1 VALVTVTMRDDL
13 THCCKKVMPQSLAR
27 LKMTPGNV
35 AMNPRSLVCLG
46 LLHLVLCC
54 AGHAQSLPKLNQ
66 ILPRVQEHVKEF
78 EHSLADFIC
87 NEKITSKELM
97 GGTTIHETDID
108 STFRGTQNRDKNPD
122 GKYQPFTEWRDIQMI
137 DGRPAPKGQQL
148 TGPFLF
154 GGGFSSILVEIF
166 AAENSQY
173 FNYKVIGTEKVDG
186 KAAVIVK
193 FETRKGQD
201 ALLHRELFG
210 NQYVMK
216 GSGKAWL
223 DLSSMNVLRLE
234 IQYLDPPMPEGVL
247 SLAVDYAPVVI
258 QEKTFWMPKTVTAEQ
273 TIPNPKV
280 PVGGQYVAEYSNYQ
294 EYKVSVR
301 IKY

>member
-1 VALVTVTMRDDL
+1 VALITVTMRDDL

-78 EHSLADFIC
+78 EHSLPDFIC
-87 NEKITSKELM
+87 DEKITSKELM
-97 GGTTIHETDID
+97 GGTTIHETDIN

-210 NQYVMK
+210 TQYVMK
-216 GSGKAWL
+216 GSGKAWI

>member
-66 ILPRVQEHVKEF
+66 ILPRVQEHVKEL
-78 EHSLADFIC
+78 EHSLPDFIC
-87 NEKITSKELM
+87 DEKITSKELM
-97 GGTTIHETDID
+97 GGTTIHETDIN

-122 GKYQPFTEWRDIQMI
+122 GKYQPFTEWRDIQTI

-166 AAENSQY
+166 SPENSQY
-173 FNYKVIGTEKVDG
+173 FNYKVIGTERVDD

-210 NQYVMK
+210 TQYVMK
-216 GSGKAWL
+216 GSGKAWI

-258 QEKTFWMPKTVTAEQ
+258 QEKLSGCPRQSRLSKPFP
-273 TIPNPKV
+273 IPRCRWADSTL
-280 PVGGQYVAEYSNYQ
+280 QST
-294 EYKVSVR
+294 R
-301 IKY
+301 IIRNIRCR